1 MDFEIALREAC
12 FEADEIYLKSLFEQI
27 NSMPDVLIPKEKDER
42 LRGFIRAYTVHS
54 APNNKNT
61 GRIKR
66 SIRAMIIA
74 AALLMFVAFTFGSV
88 KNFVYSHSSNKA
100 LLSDE
105 TSEKVSDSLQDQPGS
120 NVTTQKDNNSISS
133 KSKENGVGGATPGL
147 LKFRLIYYEIPRPFA
162 DIVGADKCDEWS
174 ERYFEGNDGNQGNE
188 YGMAM
193 KAYVQHF
200 DISREDFD
208 KANLKWAK
216 IIRDDFEGSPMMNP
230 KDFANQETDEV
241 FNGDIIY
248 TFDDKIINEY
258 YIGHPDEFY
267 PYWYADEFEKA
278 VEEGYTPR
286 TTDWIDVDKMEA
298 DIIAKY
304 GSID

>member
-1 MDFEIALREAC
+1 MTSIARRVAFFTSVIIVVLFMLAGC
-12 FEADEIYLKSLFEQI
+12 KNNLADETKA
-27 NSMPDVLIPKEKDER
+27 
-42 LRGFIRAYTVHS
+42 G
-54 APNNKNT
+54 NT
-61 GRIKR
+61 GI
-66 SIRAMIIA
+66 S
-74 AALLMFVAFTFGSV
+74 
-88 KNFVYSHSSNKA
+88 
-100 LLSDE
+100 E
-105 TSEKVSDSLQDQPGS
+105 TEKVSYDYETSTGIDESGPLKETAP
-120 NVTTQKDNNSISS
+120 TQNDA
-133 KSKENGVGGATPGL
+133 GGATPRL

-174 ERYFEGNDGNQGNE
+174 ERYFEGNDGNQGNK

-241 FNGDIIY
+241 FNGDVIY

-298 DIIAKY
+298 DIVAKY
-304 GSID
+304 GEIN